1 MRSALRTGGPFEGA
15 CGTLPTTQVAT
26 FAESRPITTSRSL
39 VLQVA
44 QLAVCAALIAG
55 PALAALGAQAVPPQ
69 GAALQVP
76 DIQGMAPTLQ
86 ELSLTLTR
94 VPLAGA
100 LGAVLALRPRRR
112 GTPPRTPAVVETQIV
127 LAAVGALIMLIVG
140 SSLARAFGIVGAAN
154 LIRYRSKI
162 DDPKDAV
169 VMLCALAVGLASGV
183 GLYMLGAVSTLLLLA
198 LLWIIES
205 FEPRVYK
212 YFELTVMAKS
222 EAEALRPKI
231 EEVLRRFRLSF
242 EGRMLSGDELCYEV
256 RMPLDEP
263 TDPVSHS
270 IVALAPGADLSV
282 AWAEK
287 KSKTK

>member
-1 MRSALRTGGPFEGA
+1 
-15 CGTLPTTQVAT
+15 V
-26 FAESRPITTSRSL
+26 
-39 VLQVA
+39 
-44 QLAVCAALIAG
+44 AG
-55 PALAALGAQAVPPQ
+55 PALVTLAAQAVPPQ
-69 GAALQVP
+69 SAALTVP
-76 DIQGMAPTLQ
+76 DIEAMAPTLQ

-94 VPLAGA
+94 VPLAAA

-140 SSLARAFGIVGAAN
+140 ASLARAFGIVGAAN
-154 LIRYRSKI
+154 LIRYRSKV

-212 YFELTVMAKS
+212 YFDLTVMAKS
-222 EAEALRPKI
+222 EAETLRPRI

-242 EGRMLSGDELCYEV
+242 EGRTLSGDELCYEV

-270 IVALAPGADLSV
+270 IVALAPSAEMSV
-282 AWAEK
+282 AWNEK

>member
-1 MRSALRTGGPFEGA
+1 MRRSGLSSIG
-15 CGTLPTTQVAT
+15 LVA
-26 FAESRPITTSRSL
+26 FAESRLITASRSFVSHL
-39 VLQVA
+39 PWVA
-44 QLAVCAALIAG
+44 FCAALIAG
-55 PALAALGAQAVPPQ
+55 PAIASIAAQAVPPQ
-69 GAALQVP
+69 GTALTVP

-94 VPLAGA
+94 VPLAAA

-212 YFELTVMAKS
+212 YFDLTVMAKS
-222 EAEALRPKI
+222 EAEALRPRI

-270 IVALAPGADLSV
+270 IVALAPNADLSV
-282 AWAEK
+282 AWTEK
-287 KSKTK
+287 KSKAK